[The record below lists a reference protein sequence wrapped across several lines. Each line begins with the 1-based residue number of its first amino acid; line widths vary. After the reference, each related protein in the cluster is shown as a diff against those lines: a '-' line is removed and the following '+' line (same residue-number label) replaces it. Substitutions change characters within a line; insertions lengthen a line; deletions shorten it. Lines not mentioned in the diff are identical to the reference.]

1 MKYSILKRDANITIP
16 VAKEE
21 LKAVFPQFSEIVGN
35 TPIYLISDK
44 NALVK
49 RNKIAI
55 EIGALQEDSNADT
68 ASRALIGKD
77 SNAIVMYYNRI
88 PKYLF
93 KHFLFHEFGHI
104 ISTSETH
111 EIHDEV
117 QKDMLEDN
125 DTELKCGS
133 ALWSEMIAE
142 VFAYR
147 AERNEFTPYCG
158 YADVII
164 EERMDKAVNTGYLSV
179 YDLAFYMAMFFE
191 DPEIISFLEMHPN
204 AAIGANHCDDEIMP
218 LIEHLLELVYKPINK
233 DDFWKISRETM
244 EEFGKAVNEV
254 WDYCAEKMKDAL
266 LKRLFE

>member
-1 MKYSILKRDANITIP
+1 MKNSILKRDAKIIIP

-21 LKAVFPQFSEIVGN
+21 LKAVFPQFSTIIDN
-35 TPIYLISDK
+35 TSVYLISDI
-44 NALVK
+44 NALKK
-49 RNKIAI
+49 RNIIAA
-55 EIGALQEDSNADT
+55 EIGALQEDSNVDT
-68 ASRALIGKD
+68 ASQALIGKD

-104 ISTSETH
+104 ISTSETR
-111 EIHDEV
+111 EIYDEV
-117 QKDMLEDN
+117 QKDMIEDK

-204 AAIGANHCDDEIMP
+204 AAIGANNCDDEIMP
-218 LIEHLLELVYKPINK
+218 LIEHLLELIYKAINK
-233 DDFWKISRETM
+233 DDFWKISWETM

-266 LKRLFE
+266 LKHLFE